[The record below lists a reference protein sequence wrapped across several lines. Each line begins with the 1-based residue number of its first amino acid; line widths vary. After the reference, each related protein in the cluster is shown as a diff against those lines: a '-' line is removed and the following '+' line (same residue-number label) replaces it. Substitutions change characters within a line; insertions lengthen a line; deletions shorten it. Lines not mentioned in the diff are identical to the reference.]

1 MTGSHGGLLGGRPD
15 TALKAAALAAL
26 FNDAGIGID
35 EAGVTRLPALDSRGI
50 AAGTVAASSARI
62 GDARSTYEDGI
73 LTRVNQRAAAHGIA
87 PGYDRPTI
95 CRDRPPSCG
104 KDREKRMTD
113 SAYSSNRPS
122 GRMNGGRALAEM
134 LRLAEVGP
142 MFGMGGFQ
150 LLPFYDALAQLGM
163 RHFLI
168 NDERCG
174 AFAADAY
181 ARVTNRPG
189 VCDGTLGPG
198 ATNLVTGLIESLN
211 AGVPVIALAGDT
223 NRAHSWK
230 NMTQECRQT
239 EILRPAV
246 KELIRVEMTSRVPE
260 LLRRA
265 FAVATSG
272 RPGPVLLDVPE
283 DVCHGEH
290 DFTAEDFAID
300 PATLSVPA
308 RRIRPDRADISRA
321 AALIAHAKRPL
332 LLVGGGIHLS
342 AGYDAL
348 LGFAEA
354 QSIPV
359 AHTMSG
365 KGGIACTHPLSVGL
379 FGRYSRI
386 ANELIEASDCLVV
399 VGCKLGEIATKRYAL
414 PPETIPLIH
423 LDIVAEEIGRC
434 RTADVAL
441 WGDARAGLED
451 LAEALAGEARRA
463 RAARADYVGEIP
475 SRMASWRDEAAA
487 RLRSEERP
495 IHMARLC
502 TELNKALPAD
512 SILVADGGFAGH
524 WTGLL
529 YDTKSPGRHFI
540 PDRGLAS
547 IGYGLPGGIG
557 AALAA
562 PSSPVVAITGDGGFN
577 MMLGELETARR
588 AGIGLTIVVV
598 NNAASGYVKALQHAI
613 FRGRY
618 QSSDLVEMD
627 YAAIARAMGCNGIR
641 IEDPDLL
648 GEALHTG
655 LAERTR
661 PTVLDVVVTRDPARM
676 LPAVDNRTVEIK
688 QGDRVA

>member
-1 MTGSHGGLLGGRPD
+1 
-15 TALKAAALAAL
+15 
-26 FNDAGIGID
+26 
-35 EAGVTRLPALDSRGI
+35 
-50 AAGTVAASSARI
+50 
-62 GDARSTYEDGI
+62 
-73 LTRVNQRAAAHGIA
+73 
-87 PGYDRPTI
+87 
-95 CRDRPPSCG
+95 
-104 KDREKRMTD
+104 MTD
-113 SAYSSNRPS
+113 TERLSNRPS

-134 LRLAEVGP
+134 LRLAGVGP

-150 LLPFYDALAQLGM
+150 LLPFYDALAHLGM

-174 AFAADAY
+174 AFAAEAY

-189 VCDGTLGPG
+189 ICDGTLGPG
-198 ATNLVTGLIESLN
+198 ATNLVTGLIEGLN
-211 AGVPVIALAGDT
+211 AGTPMIALAGDT

-230 NMTQECRQT
+230 NMTQECRQA

-246 KELIRVEMTSRVPE
+246 KELIRVELTSRVPE

-290 DFTAEDFAID
+290 DFAAEGFAID
-300 PATLSVPA
+300 PTTLAVPA
-308 RRIRPDRADISRA
+308 RRIRSDRADIARA
-321 AALIAHAKRPL
+321 AALIGHAKRPL
-332 LLVGGGIHLS
+332 MLVGGGIHLS
-342 AGYDAL
+342 AGYEAL
-348 LGFAEA
+348 VAFAEA
-354 QSIPV
+354 QSIPI

-365 KGGIACTHPLSVGL
+365 KGGIACTHPLSSGL

-386 ANELIEASDCLVV
+386 ANELIEAADCLLV

-414 PPETIPLIH
+414 PPERIPLVH
-423 LDIVAEEIGRC
+423 LDILAEEIGRC
-434 RTADVAL
+434 RPATVAL

-451 LAEALAGEARRA
+451 LAEALADDGRRA
-463 RAARADYVGEIP
+463 RAARAEYIGEIP
-475 SRMASWRDEAAA
+475 VRMAAWREEAAA
-487 RLRSEERP
+487 RLDSSERP

-502 TELNKALPAD
+502 RELNRALPAD

-562 PSSPVVAITGDGGFN
+562 PQTPVVAITGDGGFN

-598 NNAASGYVKALQHAI
+598 NNAASGYVKALQHAM

-627 YAAIARAMGCNGIR
+627 YAAIARAMGCRGIR
-641 IEDPDLL
+641 IEDPDQLVS
-648 GEALHTG
+648 ALRDG
-655 LAERTR
+655 LDERRR
-661 PTVLDVVVTRDPARM
+661 PTVLDIVVTRDPARM
-676 LPAVDNRTVEIK
+676 LPAVDNRTVEIR

>member
-1 MTGSHGGLLGGRPD
+1 MSETD
-15 TALKAAALAAL
+15 
-26 FNDAGIGID
+26 
-35 EAGVTRLPALDSRGI
+35 
-50 AAGTVAASSARI
+50 
-62 GDARSTYEDGI
+62 
-73 LTRVNQRAAAHGIA
+73 RA
-87 PGYDRPTI
+87 
-95 CRDRPPSCG
+95 
-104 KDREKRMTD
+104 
-113 SAYSSNRPS
+113 SNRPS
-122 GRMNGGRALAEM
+122 GRMNGGRAMAEM

-150 LLPFYDALAQLGM
+150 LLPFYDALSRLGL

-198 ATNLVTGLIESLN
+198 ATNLVTGLVEALN
-211 AGVPVIALAGDT
+211 GGTPIVAFAGDT
-223 NRAHSWK
+223 NRTHSWK
-230 NMTQECRQT
+230 NMTQECRQV

-246 KELIRVEMTSRVPE
+246 KELIRVEETRRVPE

-290 DFTAEDFAID
+290 EFAAEEFAVD
-300 PATLSVPA
+300 PATLQAPA
-308 RRIRPDRADISRA
+308 RRIRPDRADIARA
-321 AALIAHAKRPL
+321 AGLLARAERPL
-332 LLVGGGIHLS
+332 VLVGGGIHLS
-342 AGYDAL
+342 AGYEAL
-348 LGFAEA
+348 IGLCEA

-365 KGGIACTHPLSVGL
+365 KGGIACSHPLSVGL

-399 VGCKLGEIATKRYAL
+399 VGCKLGEIATKRFAL
-414 PPETIPLIH
+414 PSRPIPLVH
-423 LDIVAEEIGRC
+423 LEIVAEEIGRC
-434 RTADVAL
+434 LPAEVAL

-451 LAEALAGEARRA
+451 LAEALAGDGRQGRA
-463 RAARADYVGEIP
+463 RRADYVGEIP
-475 SRMASWRDEAAA
+475 KRMAAWRAEAAA
-487 RLRSEERP
+487 RLDSAERP

-502 TELNKALPAD
+502 RELNLALPAD

-540 PDRGLAS
+540 PDRGFAS

-562 PSSPVVAITGDGGFN
+562 PGSPVVAVTGDGGFN

-588 AGIGLTIVVV
+588 AGVGLTIVVV
-598 NNAASGYVKALQHAI
+598 NNAASGYVKALQHAM

-641 IEDPDLL
+641 VDDPDRLGQALGSGL
-648 GEALHTG
+648 GERG
-655 LAERTR
+655 R
-661 PTVLDVVVTRDPARM
+661 PTVLDVIVTRDPARM

-688 QGDRVA
+688 EGDRVA

>member
-1 MTGSHGGLLGGRPD
+1 MT
-15 TALKAAALAAL
+15 
-26 FNDAGIGID
+26 
-35 EAGVTRLPALDSRGI
+35 
-50 AAGTVAASSARI
+50 SS
-62 GDARSTYEDGI
+62 D
-73 LTRVNQRAAAHGIA
+73 RA
-87 PGYDRPTI
+87 
-95 CRDRPPSCG
+95 
-104 KDREKRMTD
+104 
-113 SAYSSNRPS
+113 SNRPS

-211 AGVPVIALAGDT
+211 AGTPIIALAGDS

-230 NMTQECRQT
+230 NMTQECRQA

-246 KELIRVEMTSRVPE
+246 KELIRVELTSRVPE

-290 DFTAEDFAID
+290 DFSTEDFAID
-300 PATLSVPA
+300 PSILSVPA
-308 RRIRPDRADISRA
+308 RRIRPDRADIARA
-321 AALIAHAKRPL
+321 AALIARAERPL
-332 LLVGGGIHLS
+332 ILAGGGIHLS
-342 AGYDAL
+342 RAYEAL
-348 LGFAEA
+348 LSLAEG

-386 ANELIEASDCLVV
+386 ANDFIEASDCLVV

-414 PPETIPLIH
+414 PSQSIPLIH
-423 LDIVAEEIGRC
+423 LDILAEEIGRC
-434 RTADVAL
+434 RSAAVAL
-441 WGDARAGLED
+441 WGDAKAGLED
-451 LAEALAGEARRA
+451 LAEALTEEKKWAS
-463 RAARADYVGEIP
+463 AARADYISEIP
-475 SRMASWRDEAAA
+475 GRMSKWREEAAA
-487 RLRSEERP
+487 SLNSDERP

-502 TELNKALPAD
+502 RELNHALPAD

-529 YDTKSPGRHFI
+529 YDTKSAGRHFI

-562 PSSPVVAITGDGGFN
+562 PAAPVVAITGDGGFN

-588 AGIGLTIVVV
+588 AGVGLTIVVV
-598 NNAASGYVKALQHAI
+598 NNAASGYVKALQHAM

-627 YAAIARAMGCNGIR
+627 YAAIASAMGCNGLR
-641 IEDPDLL
+641 VEGPERL
-648 GEALHTG
+648 GAALRDG

-676 LPAVDNRTVEIK
+676 LPAVDNRTVEIR

>member
-1 MTGSHGGLLGGRPD
+1 
-15 TALKAAALAAL
+15 
-26 FNDAGIGID
+26 
-35 EAGVTRLPALDSRGI
+35 
-50 AAGTVAASSARI
+50 
-62 GDARSTYEDGI
+62 
-73 LTRVNQRAAAHGIA
+73 
-87 PGYDRPTI
+87 
-95 CRDRPPSCG
+95 
-104 KDREKRMTD
+104 MTD
-113 SAYSSNRPS
+113 PAPASNRPS

-211 AGVPVIALAGDT
+211 AGVPIIALAGDT

-230 NMTQECRQT
+230 NMTQECRQA

-290 DFTAEDFAID
+290 DFTVEDFAID
-300 PATLSVPA
+300 PSTLSVPA
-308 RRIRPDRADISRA
+308 RRIRPDRADIARA
-321 AALIAHAKRPL
+321 AALIARAERPL

-441 WGDARAGLED
+441 WGDARSGLED
-451 LAEALAGEARRA
+451 LAEALADEAKRA
-463 RAARADYVGEIP
+463 RAARADYVAEIP

-487 RLRSEERP
+487 RLDSAERP

-502 TELNKALPAD
+502 SELNKVLPAD

-562 PSSPVVAITGDGGFN
+562 PSTPAVAITGDGGFN

-588 AGIGLTIVVV
+588 AGVGLTIVVV

-627 YAAIARAMGCNGIR
+627 YAAIARAMGCSGIR
-641 IEDPDLL
+641 IEDPNRL
-648 GEALHTG
+648 GAALREG